1 MVGADGAPLM
11 YAKRL
16 KRRAVQHAAAPS
28 ACDEGLTQVSD
39 LRTPSSNAAAAAP
52 ESSIAEAAQ
61 GSREQSRHLNINKTD
76 ACHEYRHAAGRK
88 QGDAAVSSARFSDD
102 FRSLGI
108 KEWLHRI
115 CKTLGMTKP
124 TEVQAACIP
133 AILDGRSVIG
143 SAHTGSGKTAA
154 FALPILQ
161 LLAAD
166 RYGVFALVLT
176 PTRELAFQLTEQFEA
191 LGAGMDLRTCVVVGG
206 LDSQAQACK
215 LAARPHVV
223 IATPGRLRALLMQQ
237 PELAQGFLR
246 ARFLVLDEADRLLEP
261 TFQAELFT
269 ITEAMPEK
277 RQTLLFSATLTPS
290 LVALHSSRLADAFV
304 YQAYEGMKAAVGLRQ
319 EYVFMPGK
327 VKDVYL
333 FYVLAHLANL
343 GVRSVIVFT
352 STCKGAHLLGYELE
366 ELGLQAVHLHSHLN
380 QRRRLAA
387 LQRFKS
393 GKPHLEPFVL

>member
-176 PTRELAFQLTEQFEA
+176 PTRYAHLGNVFGRNICRTTDTEDSTPYMPLQSWQQTRA
-191 LGAGMDLRTCVVVGG
+191 CVLQRTCV
-206 LDSQAQACK
+206 
-215 LAARPHVV
+215 P
-223 IATPGRLRALLMQQ
+223 
-237 PELAQGFLR
+237 
-246 ARFLVLDEADRLLEP
+246 ADR
-261 TFQAELFT
+261 
-269 ITEAMPEK
+269 
-277 RQTLLFSATLTPS
+277 
-290 LVALHSSRLADAFV
+290 
-304 YQAYEGMKAAVGLRQ
+304 AV
-319 EYVFMPGK
+319 
-327 VKDVYL
+327 
-333 FYVLAHLANL
+333 
-343 GVRSVIVFT
+343 
-352 STCKGAHLLGYELE
+352 
-366 ELGLQAVHLHSHLN
+366 
-380 QRRRLAA
+380 
-387 LQRFKS
+387 
-393 GKPHLEPFVL
+393 